1 MNKGKIFVISGPSG
15 VGKGTVVEKLLK
27 NSALNFYW
35 AKSYTTRPPRQSDKT
50 ENHYIFVDEKQF
62 KNLENSGEI
71 IESNFYNGNFYGSSK
86 KEIDGAISNGKNILK
101 EVEVNGGMN
110 YKKIYPEATLIF
122 IKADLA
128 NIKNRLVKRG
138 QNTAEEIKERLETAK
153 EELKYEKEYDYSVI
167 NPEGHPEKAIEEI
180 EKIINAR
187 LRTISLINR

>member
-1 MNKGKIFVISGPSG
+1 MTKGKIFVISGPSG

-86 KEIDGAISNGKNILK
+86 SEIDKAILQGKNVLK
-101 EVEVNGGMN
+101 EVEVNGGMA
-110 YKKIYPEATLIF
+110 YKKLYPNTVLIF
-122 IKADLA
+122 VKADLED
-128 NIKNRLVKRG
+128 IKNRLISRS
-138 QNTAEEIKERLETAK
+138 QNSPEEIETRLATARQ
-153 EELKYEKEYDYSVI
+153 ELKYEKEYDFSVI
-167 NPEGHPEKAIEEI
+167 NPEDHPEKAIEEI